1 MEYNPV
7 YWHSQK
13 QVLQRVVEA
22 IELQTS
28 DEVTTAL
35 PGVLR
40 QLGVGAQLQG
50 ATAIEKERRAA
61 RGALPPSSPLSPWM
75 SRLGGFS
82 SGATPTSL
90 AVRQAIYAAARR
102 DRSGAAGGATPNAAA
117 RQGGARRS
125 GGEGSPPSAAASS
138 AGGAEGSSRAGSWG
152 RGGTLDEIAL
162 RWGIAAE
169 AAEAS
174 ESCRVAAVAERE
186 AMAQILSTVSP
197 SGKKKKKM
205 TRKGAAEQRRLAA
218 VAAREH
224 GARVRA
230 ERAKLRNV
238 RDGGRAPPWVAWSER
253 HAAQQAGTRPLGDAA
268 RREGASASGAAA
280 GSASDGGGGSVADTT
295 GATAAR
301 YTPPRFDRLG
311 TARRAQAAL
320 ETAIVWQVNQLSHLM
335 GHPLARARTRAEIG
349 TILRAAAYAAG
360 YDDQVAAIE
369 DAMLAEQ
376 DSAAGGRCARG
387 GARAL
392 GPGVGGTRGKARGG
406 RGDKRKAR
414 GANLRT
420 LEQLALDLPDDVVVT
435 AAEIVA
441 VQAQLSAMAIDDA
454 HAASSHST
462 RRSEAMKARAAAAD
476 GGGAAAAAL
485 AAADHDE
492 GASLPAH
499 TTVPLLLSSRT
510 LLNAMLSMEGAA
522 PEVHAPSASAK
533 ASALMVDPNRK
544 ARAGNTPLKRAVS
557 AAEAAG
563 LTRGTLRVALRVRD
577 ERWQLMRR
585 FASMHP
591 RYRQYGFDD
600 SSHADRRRD
609 AKRVAERRKR
619 EVLSAGSGAGRGAPK
634 KRASTIAFGRHV
646 PVKAAVE
653 VREKGEGVSVA
664 SVEVRMPPTGDL
676 DARKL
681 LSSAQTSEISLR
693 QREAAM
699 ESAMNRRD
707 LKSVRLLARHGIAKS
722 QRRRAWSVLLQLP
735 KEREQKAR
743 LRALEANAR
752 SLELLTDRIAAA
764 EVRLIV
770 DSPVYFPFGD
780 AYARVATAFFRDP
793 QVAALCIEAMHPP
806 LLLCKPLGTSASGA
820 KQYAKAC
827 DVSGAFARGGA
838 GGATGAASS
847 GGASG
852 GNAGLHMPPGGV
864 LPFHGFAF
872 YIAPLAFITES
883 TSTMLAIF
891 RAMFC
896 RYWCRLNVV
905 RSTPGSLL
913 SICALFERLL
923 KRNEGEVWRHLLHL
937 DCPPLDIA
945 LPWIRYA
952 FAGFGCLRKPVGGST
967 NSDVL
972 VTAANAPDPSVA
984 GIAGRP
990 LHPEMNRR
998 WGAFGKHDLRV
1009 LAAVDSSLAL
1019 PVNQVRPAG
1028 SGSARAVALP
1038 CITAPRRAHAVTDAS
1053 TPPVLCPLPP
1063 CASRPPPRRR
1073 CSSCGTASWRTTT
1086 SPCSGSSPQRSSRT
1100 AGSSFC
1106 ARRRGRKSWTA

>member
-1 MEYNPV
+1 MELTSN

-13 QVLQRVVEA
+13 QVLRAVVDA
-22 IELQTS
+22 SELQTS
-28 DEVTTAL
+28 EEIAAAL
-35 PGVLR
+35 PGALR
-40 QLGVGAQLQG
+40 KLGVGAQLLS
-50 ATAIEKERRAA
+50 ATAIENERRAA
-61 RGALPPSSPLSPWM
+61 RFALPPSSPLSPWT
-75 SRLGGFS
+75 SRLGGFCS
-82 SGATPTSL
+82 EATPTSL
-90 AVRQAIYAAARR
+90 AVRQAIYAAACR
-102 DRSGAAGGATPNAAA
+102 DRSGAASGVAHGAAA
-117 RQGGARRS
+117 RRGGARRS
-125 GGEGSPPSAAASS
+125 GGQGLPPSAAASATGG
-138 AGGAEGSSRAGSWG
+138 AGGSGGAGSWG
-152 RGGTLDEIAL
+152 RGATLDEIAL

-169 AAEAS
+169 ADEAS

-186 AMAQILSTVSP
+186 AMAQILSEVS
-197 SGKKKKKM
+197 GKKKKM

-230 ERAKLRNV
+230 ERAKLRNA
-238 RDGGRAPPWVAWSER
+238 REGGREPPWVAWSER
-253 HAAQQAGTRPLGDAA
+253 HAAQQAGTCPQGDTGDA
-268 RREGASASGAAA
+268 RRGASGAGASARSASGGADSAVAEAA
-280 GSASDGGGGSVADTT
+280 GAS
-295 GATAAR
+295 AAR
-301 YTPPRFDRLG
+301 CPPPRFDRLG

-369 DAMLAEQ
+369 DAMLADQE
-376 DSAAGGRCARG
+376 SSGGG
-387 GARAL
+387 GARTLGASVG
-392 GPGVGGTRGKARGG
+392 GPGGQPRGG

-414 GANLRT
+414 GAPPRT
-420 LEQLALDLPDDVVVT
+420 LEQLALELPNEVVVT

-454 HAASSHST
+454 HAASSHSA
-462 RRSEAMKARAAAAD
+462 RRSEDLKKRASAA
-476 GGGAAAAAL
+476 GGGGVVGSAAL
-485 AAADHDE
+485 ADPADE
-492 GASLPAH
+492 GAGLPAH
-499 TTVPLLLSSRT
+499 TTVPLILSSRT

-522 PEVHAPSASAK
+522 PEVHTPSAKVK
-533 ASALMVDPNRK
+533 ASAVMVDPNRK
-544 ARAGNTPLKRAVS
+544 ARPGNTALKRAVS
-557 AAEAAG
+557 ASEAAG
-563 LTRGTLRVALRVRD
+563 LTRGTLRVALRVRG
-577 ERWQLMRR
+577 ERWELMRR

-609 AKRVAERRKR
+609 VKLVVERRKR
-619 EVLSAGSGAGRGAPK
+619 EVLAAGTSASGGAPK
-634 KRASTIAFGRHV
+634 KRVSTIAFGRHV
-646 PVKAAVE
+646 PVKAAVG
-653 VREKGEGVSVA
+653 VRDKGEGGSVA

-676 DARKL
+676 DARTL
-681 LSSAQTSEISLR
+681 LASAQTSEITLC

-699 ESAMNRRD
+699 ESATNRRD
-707 LKSVRLLARHGIAKS
+707 LKSVRLLAHHGIADS

-764 EVRLIV
+764 EIRLIV

-780 AYARVATAFFRDP
+780 VYARVATAFFRDP
-793 QVAALCIEAMHPP
+793 QVAALCIEAVHPP
-806 LLLCKPLGTSASGA
+806 LLLCKPLGTRASGA
-820 KQYAKAC
+820 KQYVKPRDLSA
-827 DVSGAFARGGA
+827 AFAGGGGGGGSDGGGGANA
-838 GGATGAASS
+838 GGAPSD
-847 GGASG
+847 GGVRSAGTS
-852 GNAGLHMPPGGV
+852 AGLHMPPGGV

-937 DCPPLDIA
+937 ECPPLDIA

-984 GIAGRP
+984 GVAGRP

-1019 PVNQVRPAG
+1019 PVDQVRWG
-1028 SGSARAVALP
+1028 SRRARAGRLAWSCIALTLSP
-1038 CITAPRRAHAVTDAS
+1038 PPASRAFAPLSLRR
-1053 TPPVLCPLPP
+1053 VLPLPRP
-1063 CASRPPPRRR
+1063 SAAASLSSGASAVGPHRSIRRPHLARSPLRGDLFVPP
-1073 CSSCGTASWRTTT
+1073 G
-1086 SPCSGSSPQRSSRT
+1086 
-1100 AGSSFC
+1100 
-1106 ARRRGRKSWTA
+1106 